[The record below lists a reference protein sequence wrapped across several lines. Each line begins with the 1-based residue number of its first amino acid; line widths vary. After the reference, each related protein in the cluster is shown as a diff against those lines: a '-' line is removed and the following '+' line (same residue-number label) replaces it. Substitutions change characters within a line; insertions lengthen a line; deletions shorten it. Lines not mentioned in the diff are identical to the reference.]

1 MHMNNNNE
9 EEILLTDFFF
19 QIELRWTCITVQAQ
33 RSWHKTKETKCNEFR
48 FLLNSKF
55 WIRTFRLFKWR
66 KLLQTCGSKVEPKE
80 KKNLSAP

>member
-1 MHMNNNNE
+1 MNNNNE